1 MNPENTVG
9 NSLTHDIDGID
20 RASNAIWIVL
30 DNVSRLEDSL
40 DGARFNIELV
50 VAETVL
56 SRWSSYQYATIPA
69 ICKCRDR
76 EMGHYLS
83 SGEKFQ
89 SVTAP

>member
-1 MNPENTVG
+1 MSSEETIG

-20 RASNAIWIVL
+20 RASNAIWIVF

-40 DGARFNIELV
+40 DGAGFNIELV
-50 VAETVL
+50 VAETVF

-69 ICKCRDR
+69 ICKCHAWDLGR
-76 EMGHYLS
+76 YLS